1 MTASVA
7 PAPVHGVEHP
17 PVDIGQG
24 GKLGDPLPVVRDTVR
39 AILVASPGYA
49 ELDAEKRRALAHA
62 MVQVCHVA
70 AGLIRE
76 EVESDRDARA
86 AARAESEMRRT
97 APRGIA
103 QALSA
108 GSEFSGVSAQRVAG
122 TTKAI
127 LNAVSF
133 PRFVTELIN
142 GVFKAMLDSSA
153 QQMNSYVELLNNV
166 AASVEGFADANVG
179 AVRAREWLIEKYPG
193 SYELE
198 GDDPEEDPAATPE
211 ERAASQAEQKERTI
225 RMRGGA
231 SPPSE
236 QALRVDLGIPEG
248 ESVPSGDPE
257 RVLVPLVRRRL
268 AKSRQEMLAT
278 MVQMGMQRIVIES
291 GRITASMRFHI
302 DTRSAAQDDRGSRF
316 DFENKLNA
324 DVNYGGVGPW
334 GVHAS
339 MQNTIGYVS
348 TQRTQ
353 TTEEMNTDLDLNSSV
368 ELNFKSDYVPLNR
381 VAAPGQAEAIR
392 ANSRNPEAEEK
403 LAVDERKARGDRNAR
418 LDEARNKSLADGLA
432 PRQTAPLPLVSAPP
446 GVPPAGQDAKSQDA
460 KSKDAKGTD
469 TKEVTSPPDAK
480 PPSKDAAVT
489 PAPPAKEGAQAKGGT
504 PKGDTAPKGGTTA
517 AKISPPPR

>member
-1 MTASVA
+1 VAASAA
-7 PAPVHGVEHP
+7 PAPVGSDERPLVQTGRRGE
-17 PVDIGQG
+17 
-24 GKLGDPLPVVRDTVR
+24 LGDPLPVVRDTVR
-39 AILVASPGYA
+39 ALLVASPGYA
-49 ELDAEKRRALAHA
+49 ELDADRRRALAHA

-76 EVESDRDARA
+76 EAESDHDARA
-86 AARAESEMRRT
+86 AATAESEMRRT

-108 GSEFSGVSAQRVAG
+108 GSEFSGVSAERVAG

-142 GVFKAMLDSSA
+142 GVFKAMLDSNA

-166 AASVEGFADANVG
+166 AASTEGFADSNVG
-179 AVRAREWLIEKYPG
+179 ASRAREWLIEKYPG

-198 GDDPEEDPAATPE
+198 GDDPDEAPPATPE
-211 ERAASQAEQKERTI
+211 ERAERQAEQRERTV
-225 RMRGGA
+225 RMRGNA

-278 MVQMGMQRIVIES
+278 MVQLGMQRIVIDS

-302 DTRSAAQDDRGSRF
+302 DTRSAAQDDRGSRL

-348 TQRTQ
+348 TQKTQ

-381 VAAPGQAEAIR
+381 MAGPGQAEAIR

-403 LAVDERKARGDRNAR
+403 LATDERKARGDRNAR
-418 LDEARNKSLADGLA
+418 LDEARNKSLSDGLA
-432 PRQTAPLPLVSAPP
+432 PRQTAPLPLVPAPK
-446 GVPPAGQDAKSQDA
+446 GVPPVDQDGKAKDDKA
-460 KSKDAKGTD
+460 KDDKAKDAA
-469 TKEVTSPPDAK
+469 AK
-480 PPSKDAAVT
+480 PP
-489 PAPPAKEGAQAKGGT
+489 PPAQGDTKVKVGT
-504 PKGDTAPKGGTTA
+504 PPKGDTTAGKLAPA
-517 AKISPPPR
+517 PP